1 MKKIPIFDPM
11 QIRLLA
17 LIAILFTGTVGYG
30 QYVFAVNDF
39 QAAKQDL
46 NLCGQAE
53 YFQNYLRL
61 TTARSNQQG
70 ACWFKTRKVLLSQG
84 FETEFTFLISGS
96 AGTGGGGD
104 GFAFILQNHSPNEIG
119 GTGDKLGYQDIP
131 YVLSIEFDTKN
142 DNEGSRN
149 HVNLSFYSPTN
160 KSYRRYATVHEIP
173 EITDGKAHFTKI
185 IYHNG
190 KLEVYLDS
198 YIFPILSVKINIAE
212 KILSQDG
219 YAWVGFTSAT
229 SDGYANHDLLQW
241 SLKQFDAPPE
251 DIRPELVEV
260 IDAHAIQVQHRK
272 IMIKVW
278 DHNIVD
284 GDIISLKWGDKWI
297 LSEYPIVTEPR
308 EIELTVHGFS
318 EKLVLYAH
326 NVGQVPPNT
335 ATVSVSDGTQYHKF
349 ELNADLET
357 SEALVIQYVGN
368 DN

>member
-1 MKKIPIFDPM
+1 M
-11 QIRLLA
+11 QIRLLS
-17 LIAILFTGTVGYG
+17 AIVFFLTAHAVSA

-46 NLCGQAE
+46 NLCGQAMF
-53 YFQNYLRL
+53 FQNYLRL
-61 TTARSNQQG
+61 TSAQTNQQG
-70 ACWFKTRKVLLSQG
+70 ACWFKTNKILLSQG

-96 AGTGGGGD
+96 GGASGGGD

-119 GTGDKLGYQDIP
+119 GTGDKIGYKDIP
-131 YVLSIEFDTKN
+131 NALSIEFDTKN

-149 HVNLSFYSPTN
+149 HVNLSFYSAAN
-160 KSYRRYATVHEIP
+160 NSYRRYATVHEIP

-198 YIFPILSVKINIAE
+198 YIFPVLSVKINIAE

-219 YAWVGFTSAT
+219 NAWVGFTSAT
-229 SDGYANHDLLQW
+229 SDGFANHDLLQW

-251 DIRPELVEV
+251 DIQPDLVEV
-260 IDAHAIQVQHRK
+260 IDAHAIQVTSRK
-272 IMIKVW
+272 VIIKVW
-278 DHNIVD
+278 DHNVVD

-297 LSEYPIVTEPR
+297 LADYPIVTEPR

-335 ATVSVSDGTQYHKF
+335 ATVSVSDGHTYHRF